1 LLTMVVQDEAFVEV
15 GKQAGLRIWRV
26 EQFKVVP
33 VEEKE
38 YGFFHEGDAYIVLH
52 TSDKLQHYIHFWLGR
67 KCTQDE
73 YGTAAIKAVEL
84 DDLLLG
90 EPIQVREVQYHET
103 DRFLSYF
110 KSGIRYLQGGV
121 KSGFKSGKKEE
132 KIRLF
137 KVKGKRRCR
146 IQQIS
151 VHASLLNNGDVFV
164 LDTAQNIYIWCGANS
179 SRIERVQ
186 GMEFARD
193 VRDYA
198 HNGKSQIQLIEP
210 NSNNC
215 GTFFQHL
222 GVDSNFKVTRQSD
235 DIDDA
240 EFEKQRTAE
249 VKLFQIIFSVYD
261 SDGKTNVVEI
271 TKRPLT
277 SSLLDTNDCFIVDM
291 GNSGIYAWIGKKCS
305 ENERRNVWNLANDF
319 LKQRNYPSWISVTK
333 VKEEVEPPLFKAA
346 FVWEDKNATPI
357 LNVAVG
363 KGLENLKAFDKEKK
377 HSVEAWQ
384 IDDKG
389 QLSPI
394 SNDKMGILYADECFL
409 FRHQD
414 AGGNN
419 YVHLWQGAKCNV
431 NRKQQAKQ
439 AMAKISSEHRNGK
452 AAQVYVKQGKE
463 PERFLKLFENEI
475 VILMDSKQVINNN
488 NDDDEDN
495 HLFRIRNGCAVQVK
509 REASSLNSNDVF
521 VLAAK
526 EIVYLWQG
534 KGASQIEK
542 DVAQRF
548 FNRFYSTKKK
558 CLNVMEGF
566 EPQNFWDAIGGKA
579 AYASSK
585 ALRNPNLPARLFH
598 CSETNGIFDVEEIVS
613 FTQEDLYEDDVMVL
627 DVGDEVFII
636 LYFFI
641 ETIPFFSYR
650 YLYGLEKKPVKLR
663 KEKPV
668 KMHYMLQFTL
678 CSQQNLVDCDAS
690 SRTRDTVT
698 IIVVQQG
705 SEPLDFIGHF
715 PNWDPDE
722 WKQSITDADVEC
734 VLKWENDRARL
745 ASVYEEKSK
754 TYPVELLRNA
764 ETLPPNVD
772 RGRREEYLSAED
784 FQKLFKMPRGMFDR
798 LPLWTKMSLKKKVGL
813 L

>member
-1 LLTMVVQDEAFVEV
+1 LTMVVQDEAFVNV

-38 YGFFHEGDAYIVLH
+38 YGFFHEGDAYILLH

-84 DDLLLG
+84 DDLLFG

-121 KSGFKSGKKEE
+121 KSGFKSGKKED

-146 IQQIS
+146 IQQIP

-164 LDTAQNIYIWCGANS
+164 LDAVQNIYIWCGANS

-210 NSNNC
+210 NSNDC
-215 GTFFQHL
+215 GIFFQHL

-240 EFEKQRTAE
+240 EFEKQRAVE
-249 VKLFQIIFSVYD
+249 VKLFRQVVSQLKTYGSFFFHQRIIFSVYD
-261 SDGKTNVVEI
+261 SDGKTHIVEI

-291 GNSGIYAWIGKKCS
+291 GSSGIYAWVGKKCS

-319 LKQRNYPSWISVTK
+319 LKQQNYPSWISVTK

-357 LNVAVG
+357 LNIAVG
-363 KGLENLKAFDKEKK
+363 KGLENLKAFNRENK
-377 HSVEAWQ
+377 HAVEAWR
-384 IDDKG
+384 IDDNG
-389 QLSPI
+389 QLSSI

-414 AGGNN
+414 AGGND

-431 NRKQQAKQ
+431 NRKQHAVQ
-439 AMAKISSEHRNGK
+439 AMAKISAEHRNGK

-488 NDDDEDN
+488 NDDDDKDN

-509 REASSLNSNDVF
+509 KEASSLNSNDVF
-521 VLAAK
+521 VLATK

-534 KGASQIEK
+534 KGANQMEK

-548 FNRFYSTKKK
+548 FNRFYFTKK

-566 EPQNFWDAIGGKA
+566 EPQNFWDAIGGKT

-627 DVGDEVFII
+627 DVGDEIFVWIGKEASE
-636 LYFFI
+636 I
-641 ETIPFFSYR
+641 E
-650 YLYGLEKKPVKLR
+650 KR
-663 KEKPV
+663 KACENA
-668 KMHYMLQFTL
+668 L
-678 CSQQNLVDCDAS
+678 NLVDCDAS

-722 WKQSITDADVEC
+722 WKQSITDADVQC
-734 VLKWENDRARL
+734 VLKWENDRVRL
-745 ASVYEEKSK
+745 ASVYEEKPK
-754 TYPVELLRNA
+754 TYPTELLRNA

>member
-1 LLTMVVQDEAFVEV
+1 MVVQDEAFVDV

-121 KSGFKSGKKEE
+121 KSGFKSGIKEE

-146 IQQIS
+146 IQQIP

-186 GMEFARD
+186 GMEFARN

-215 GTFFQHL
+215 GIFFQHL

-240 EFEKQRTAE
+240 EFEKQRTVE
-249 VKLFQIIFSVYD
+249 VKLFHVYD
-261 SDGKTNVVEI
+261 SDGKTKVVEI

-291 GNSGIYAWIGKKCS
+291 GNSGIYAWVGKKCS

-377 HSVEAWQ
+377 HSVEAWR
-384 IDDKG
+384 IDDMG

-414 AGGNN
+414 AGGND

-439 AMAKISSEHRNGK
+439 AMDKISSEHRNGK

-488 NDDDEDN
+488 NNDDEHK

-548 FNRFYSTKKK
+548 FNRFYSTK
-558 CLNVMEGF
+558 
-566 EPQNFWDAIGGKA
+566 
-579 AYASSK
+579 
-585 ALRNPNLPARLFH
+585 
-598 CSETNGIFDVEEIVS
+598 
-613 FTQEDLYEDDVMVL
+613 
-627 DVGDEVFII
+627 
-636 LYFFI
+636 
-641 ETIPFFSYR
+641 
-650 YLYGLEKKPVKLR
+650 
-663 KEKPV
+663 
-668 KMHYMLQFTL
+668 
-678 CSQQNLVDCDAS
+678 
-690 SRTRDTVT
+690 
-698 IIVVQQG
+698 
-705 SEPLDFIGHF
+705 
-715 PNWDPDE
+715 
-722 WKQSITDADVEC
+722 
-734 VLKWENDRARL
+734 
-745 ASVYEEKSK
+745 
-754 TYPVELLRNA
+754 
-764 ETLPPNVD
+764 
-772 RGRREEYLSAED
+772 
-784 FQKLFKMPRGMFDR
+784 
-798 LPLWTKMSLKKKVGL
+798 
-813 L
+813 

>member
-1 LLTMVVQDEAFVEV
+1 LTMVVQDEAFVNV
-15 GKQAGLRIWRV
+15 GKQPGLQIWRV

-38 YGFFHEGDAYIVLH
+38 YGFFHEGDAYILLH
-52 TSDKLQHYIHFWLGR
+52 
-67 KCTQDE
+67 DE

-84 DDLLLG
+84 DDLLFG

-110 KSGIRYLQGGV
+110 KSGIRYMYKKCKIVLSYLQGGV

-146 IQQIS
+146 IQQIP

-164 LDTAQNIYIWCGANS
+164 LDAVQNIYIWCGANS

-215 GTFFQHL
+215 GIFFQHL

-240 EFEKQRTAE
+240 EFEKQHAVE
-249 VKLFQIIFSVYD
+249 VKLFRQCIRLRRQNAHCRNHQATINIQLVRY
-261 SDGKTNVVEI
+261 KCTC
-271 TKRPLT
+271 K
-277 SSLLDTNDCFIVDM
+277 SSKIYISDCFIVDM
-291 GNSGIYAWIGKKCS
+291 GNSGIYAWVGKKCS
-305 ENERRNVWNLANDF
+305 ENERCNVWNLANDF
-319 LKQRNYPSWISVTK
+319 LKQRNHPSWISVTK

-346 FVWEDKNATPI
+346 FVWEDKNAPPI
-357 LNVAVG
+357 LNIAVG
-363 KGLENLKAFDKEKK
+363 KGLENLKAFNRENK
-377 HSVEAWQ
+377 HAVEAWR
-384 IDDKG
+384 IDDNG
-389 QLSPI
+389 QLCSV

-414 AGGNN
+414 AGGND

-431 NRKQQAKQ
+431 NRKQHAEQ
-439 AMAKISSEHRNGK
+439 AMAKISAEHRNGK
-452 AAQVYVKQGKE
+452 AAKVYVKQGKE

-475 VILMDSKQVINNN
+475 VILLDSKQVINNN
-488 NDDDEDN
+488 NNNDDDDDDDN

-521 VLAAK
+521 VLATK

-548 FNRFYSTKKK
+548 FNRFYFTKK

-566 EPQNFWDAIGGKA
+566 EPQNFWHAIGGKA

-585 ALRNPNLPARLFH
+585 ALRVCKNPNLPARLFH

-613 FTQEDLYEDDVMVL
+613 FAQEDLYEDDVMVL
-627 DVGDEVFII
+627 DVGSEIFVWIGKEAS
-636 LYFFI
+636 
-641 ETIPFFSYR
+641 ET
-650 YLYGLEKKPVKLR
+650 EKR
-663 KEKPV
+663 KACENA
-668 KMHYMLQFTL
+668 L
-678 CSQQNLVDCDAS
+678 NLVDCDAS

-722 WKQSITDADVEC
+722 WKQSITDADLQC
-734 VLKWENDRARL
+734 VLKWENDRVRL
-745 ASVYEEKSK
+745 ASVYEEKPK
-754 TYPVELLRNA
+754 TYPVELLKNV

>member
-1 LLTMVVQDEAFVEV
+1 LTMVVQDEAFVEV

-249 VKLFQIIFSVYD
+249 VKLFHVYD

-389 QLSPI
+389 QLIPI

-585 ALRNPNLPARLFH
+585 ALRVRENPNLPARLFH

-627 DVGDEVFII
+627 DVGDEIFVWIGKEASE
-636 LYFFI
+636 I
-641 ETIPFFSYR
+641 E
-650 YLYGLEKKPVKLR
+650 KR
-663 KEKPV
+663 KACENA
-668 KMHYMLQFTL
+668 L
-678 CSQQNLVDCDAS
+678 NLVDCDAS

-784 FQKLFKMPRGMFDR
+784 FQKLFKMTKGMFDR

>member
-1 LLTMVVQDEAFVEV
+1 LTMVVQDEAFVDV
-15 GKQAGLRIWRV
+15 GKQTGLRIWRV

-67 KCTQDE
+67 KCTQVTNYTTLYYVNSLCNLKFKDE

-110 KSGIRYLQGGV
+110 KSGIRCKKWKIVLSYLQGGV

-215 GTFFQHL
+215 GIFFQHL

-240 EFEKQRTAE
+240 EFEKQRTVE
-249 VKLFQIIFSVYD
+249 VKLFHVYD

-357 LNVAVG
+357 LNVTVG

-377 HSVEAWQ
+377 HSVEAWR
-384 IDDKG
+384 IDDKD
-389 QLSPI
+389 QLIPI

-414 AGGNN
+414 AGGND

-488 NDDDEDN
+488 NDDDEGN

-548 FNRFYSTKKK
+548 FNRFYSNKKK

-585 ALRNPNLPARLFH
+585 ALRVRENPNLPARLFH

-627 DVGDEVFII
+627 DVGDEIFVWIGKEASE
-636 LYFFI
+636 I
-641 ETIPFFSYR
+641 E
-650 YLYGLEKKPVKLR
+650 KR
-663 KEKPV
+663 KACENA
-668 KMHYMLQFTL
+668 L
-678 CSQQNLVDCDAS
+678 NLVDCDAS

-784 FQKLFKMPRGMFDR
+784 FQKLFKMPKGMFDR

>member
-1 LLTMVVQDEAFVEV
+1 LTMVVQDEAFVNV
-15 GKQAGLRIWRV
+15 GKQPGLQIWRV

-38 YGFFHEGDAYIVLH
+38 YGFFHEGDAYILLH

-84 DDLLLG
+84 DDLLFG

-110 KSGIRYLQGGV
+110 KSGIRYMYKKCKIVLSYLQGGV

-146 IQQIS
+146 IQQIP

-164 LDTAQNIYIWCGANS
+164 LDAVQNIYIWCGANS

-215 GTFFQHL
+215 GIFFQHL

-240 EFEKQRTAE
+240 EFEKQHAVE
-249 VKLFQIIFSVYD
+249 VKLVYD
-261 SDGKTNVVEI
+261 SDGKTHIVEI

-277 SSLLDTNDCFIVDM
+277 SSLLDTNVRVNQDCFIVDM
-291 GNSGIYAWIGKKCS
+291 GNSGIYAWVGKKCS
-305 ENERRNVWNLANDF
+305 ENERCNVWNLANDF
-319 LKQRNYPSWISVTK
+319 LKQRNHPSWISVTK

-346 FVWEDKNATPI
+346 FVWEDKNAPPI
-357 LNVAVG
+357 LNIAVG
-363 KGLENLKAFDKEKK
+363 KGLENLKAFNRENK
-377 HSVEAWQ
+377 HAVEAWR
-384 IDDKG
+384 IDDNG
-389 QLSPI
+389 QLCSV

-414 AGGNN
+414 AGGND

-431 NRKQQAKQ
+431 NRKQHAEQ
-439 AMAKISSEHRNGK
+439 AMAKISAEHRNGK
-452 AAQVYVKQGKE
+452 AAKVYVKQGKE

-475 VILMDSKQVINNN
+475 VILLDSKQVINNN
-488 NDDDEDN
+488 NNNDDDDDDDN

-521 VLAAK
+521 VLATK

-548 FNRFYSTKKK
+548 FNRFYFTKK

-566 EPQNFWDAIGGKA
+566 EPQNFWHAIGGKA

-585 ALRNPNLPARLFH
+585 ALRVCKNPNLPARLFH

-613 FTQEDLYEDDVMVL
+613 FAQEDLYEDDVMVL
-627 DVGDEVFII
+627 DVGSEIFVWIGKEAS
-636 LYFFI
+636 
-641 ETIPFFSYR
+641 ET
-650 YLYGLEKKPVKLR
+650 EKR
-663 KEKPV
+663 KACENA
-668 KMHYMLQFTL
+668 L
-678 CSQQNLVDCDAS
+678 NLVDCDAS

-722 WKQSITDADVEC
+722 WKQSITDADLQC
-734 VLKWENDRARL
+734 VLKWENDRVRL
-745 ASVYEEKSK
+745 ASVYEEKPK
-754 TYPVELLRNA
+754 TYPVELLKNV

>member
-67 KCTQDE
+67 KCTQVTNYTTLYYVNSLCYLKFKDE

-110 KSGIRYLQGGV
+110 KSGIRCKKCKIVLSYLQGGV

-132 KIRLF
+132 KIHLF

-151 VHASLLNNGDVFV
+151 VHASLLNNEDVFV

-215 GTFFQHL
+215 GIFFQHL

-240 EFEKQRTAE
+240 EFEKQRTVE
-249 VKLFQIIFSVYD
+249 VKLFHVYD

-377 HSVEAWQ
+377 RSVEAWR

-389 QLSPI
+389 QLIPI

-414 AGGNN
+414 AGGND

-488 NDDDEDN
+488 NDDDEGN

-585 ALRNPNLPARLFH
+585 ALRVRENPNLPARLFH

-627 DVGDEVFII
+627 DVGDEIFVWIGKEASE
-636 LYFFI
+636 I
-641 ETIPFFSYR
+641 E
-650 YLYGLEKKPVKLR
+650 KR
-663 KEKPV
+663 KACENA
-668 KMHYMLQFTL
+668 L
-678 CSQQNLVDCDAS
+678 NLVDCDAS

>member
-1 LLTMVVQDEAFVEV
+1 MVVQDEAFVEV

-67 KCTQDE
+67 KCTQVTNYTTLYYDE

-110 KSGIRYLQGGV
+110 KSGIRCKKCKIVLSYLQGGV

-146 IQQIS
+146 IQQ
-151 VHASLLNNGDVFV
+151 
-164 LDTAQNIYIWCGANS
+164 
-179 SRIERVQ
+179 

-215 GTFFQHL
+215 GIFFQHL

-249 VKLFQIIFSVYD
+249 VKLFHVYD

-377 HSVEAWQ
+377 RSVEAWR

-414 AGGNN
+414 AGGND

-452 AAQVYVKQGKE
+452 AAQ
-463 PERFLKLFENEI
+463 
-475 VILMDSKQVINNN
+475 DSKQVINNN
-488 NDDDEDN
+488 NDDDDEGN

-509 REASSLNSNDVF
+509 SEASSLNSNDVF

-585 ALRNPNLPARLFH
+585 ALRIFVWIGKEA
-598 CSETNGIFDVEEIVS
+598 SE
-613 FTQEDLYEDDVMVL
+613 
-627 DVGDEVFII
+627 
-636 LYFFI
+636 I
-641 ETIPFFSYR
+641 E
-650 YLYGLEKKPVKLR
+650 KR
-663 KEKPV
+663 KACENA
-668 KMHYMLQFTL
+668 L
-678 CSQQNLVDCDAS
+678 NLVDCDAS

-784 FQKLFKMPRGMFDR
+784 FQKLFKMPKGMFDR
-798 LPLWTKMSLKKKVGL
+798 LPLWTKMSLKKKHPRIL
-813 L
+813 KCKLICLFTSQERTTTIC